1 MPEVDLDAED
11 TEEAVERIVPIIPS
25 GQHRGKT
32 VDAVWAEDP
41 QYVWFLSQLGLTHV
55 QLLRYKAFFEACG
68 QVPGKSKIVE
78 RALELTEG
86 LSMPA
91 PRAHQMPSSTFR
103 PNGWRGW

>member
-1 MPEVDLDAED
+1 MAD
-11 TEEAVERIVPIIPS
+11 TEQGEAEQGVIPS

-41 QYVWFLSQLGLTHV
+41 QYVWFLSQRGLTHV
-55 QLLRYKAFFEACG
+55 QVLRYKAFFESCS
-68 QVPGKSKIVE
+68 QVPGIVQ
-78 RALELTEG
+78 RAQALTEG

-91 PRAHQMPSSTFR
+91 ARPHQTPSSTFQ

>member
-1 MPEVDLDAED
+1 MAC
-11 TEEAVERIVPIIPS
+11 EADVLPIIPS

-41 QYVWFLSQLGLTHV
+41 QYVWFLSQRGLTHV
-55 QLLRYKAFFEACG
+55 QVLRYKAFFEAC
-68 QVPGKSKIVE
+68 PGAVQ
-78 RALELTEG
+78 RAQALTEG

-91 PRAHQMPSSTFR
+91 ARPHQTPSSTFQ

>member
-1 MPEVDLDAED
+1 MADAELG
-11 TEEAVERIVPIIPS
+11 EAEQGVIPS

-41 QYVWFLSQLGLTHV
+41 QYVWFLSQRGLTHV
-55 QLLRYKAFFEACG
+55 QLLRYKAFFEACPDAV
-68 QVPGKSKIVE
+68 Q

-86 LSMPA
+86 LSMPVSL
-91 PRAHQMPSSTFR
+91 AHQMPSSTFR

>member
-1 MPEVDLDAED
+1 MADAELG
-11 TEEAVERIVPIIPS
+11 EAEQGVLPS

-41 QYVWFLSQLGLTHV
+41 QYVWFLSQRSLTCSQAPGVV
-55 QLLRYKAFFEACG
+55 Q
-68 QVPGKSKIVE
+68 

-86 LSMPA
+86 LSMPVA
-91 PRAHQMPSSTFR
+91 RAHQMPSSTFR